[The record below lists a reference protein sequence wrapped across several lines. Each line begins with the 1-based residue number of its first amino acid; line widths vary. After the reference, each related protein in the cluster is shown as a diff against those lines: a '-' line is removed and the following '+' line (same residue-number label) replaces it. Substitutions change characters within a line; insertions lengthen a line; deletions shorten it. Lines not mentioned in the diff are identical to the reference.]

1 MTGSSGPSFSVSV
14 ELLLFG
20 AGAVLTLVAA
30 GIFALVIDNWHHS
43 ARRARRLQ
51 KRRRLTVGVDPVHRT
66 ASLHLSY

>member
-30 GIFALVIDNWHHS
+30 GIFFLVLLRRDERS
-43 ARRARRLQ
+43 ADRSRDRDAN
-51 KRRRLTVGVDPVHRT
+51 DPPHD
-66 ASLHLSY
+66 